1 MKSTT
6 VRSHRS
12 QIGYTPLDAR
22 SNSTHFL
29 SRPDIIQKKIKER
42 SEKRACKPKQTA
54 GLSAAIR
61 RYFSPAVRP
70 RFSKKRA
77 RATTR
82 RMIAQFGGINHLH
95 FLPQTPRPVTLPMK
109 REREALSSL
118 SFCLLRVSRNL
129 PLFIPSTPPF
139 FHTSPASFARQNAC
153 SSSSSTTSSVL
164 SPHSAPVYKALI
176 KT

>member
-109 REREALSSL
+109 RERERGSVVPLFLSFTSFAEPSSL
-118 SFCLLRVSRNL
+118 HPVHSSFFPYIARIFRSPKRMQQQQQHDVQR
-129 PLFIPSTPPF
+129 FIATLC
-139 FHTSPASFARQNAC
+139 AG
-153 SSSSSTTSSVL
+153 L
-164 SPHSAPVYKALI
+164 
-176 KT
+176 